1 MPKTLNFNLTEEDL
15 AEVVKAIKKD
25 QRPEVRQRAMGLKML
40 HEGQSPKEVAQ
51 FMSVSLPN
59 VYSWY
64 HRWQENKVEGL
75 AKRPKSGRPR
85 KTNQAYIKAL
95 EEAIEQDPQTLG
107 YKFTLWTKTKL
118 RLHLEKK
125 TGIFLGDTQFRALLK
140 ENNYVYRRPK
150 HDLTNLQDA
159 KARKKATEWLE
170 ELKKKRAPERLTSSL
185 WMKQP

>member
-1 MPKTLNFNLTEEDL
+1 MPKILDFNLTETDL
-15 AEVVKAIKKD
+15 AEVGKAIKKD
-25 QRPEVRQRAMGLKML
+25 KRPEVRQRAMGLKML

-59 VYSWY
+59 VYSWH

-85 KTNQAYIKAL
+85 KSNQAYVKVL
-95 EEAIEQDPQTLG
+95 EETIEQDPQNFG
-107 YKFTLWTKTKL
+107 YKFTMWTRKRL
-118 RLHLEKK
+118 RLHLENK
-125 TGIFLGDTQFRALLK
+125 TGILLGNTQFRALLK

-150 HDLTNLQDA
+150 HDLTSLQDA
-159 KARKKATEWLE
+159 DARKRATEWLD
-170 ELKKKRAPERLTSSL
+170 ELKKKPVPERLTSSL